1 MARDARL
8 VAMTSLLT
16 DARHRFLR
24 FYQKDIWQA
33 AYLEDSSLRGWLYAF
48 LRVVSISTTVF
59 AETRAASRA
68 AALTFSSL
76 LGLGP
81 LVAIAVL
88 VGGFMLGKN
97 ENPHLVADKLNQ
109 LLHFLAP
116 QLSTLEAQHAAA
128 DAAAGHT
135 VSVAPSPELVDLING
150 FISGARSGSAGVFG
164 ALSLIVIVLLLFKS
178 IEDAFNE
185 IWGVRMGRSLVMR
198 IVFYWTILTLGAVLF
213 FAAITLL
220 GAGAFVNVFM
230 EKLSARL
237 PYGVEL
243 LRLLSWSL
251 PAASVTLLAA
261 LLTFFYRLIPN
272 TRVFWRAAFAG
283 GLAVTV
289 LLMLNNYVAL
299 FYVRRVMLTQSLYG
313 SLGVVPVLML
323 GLYVFWLYVLVGCI
337 ISYAVQ
343 NVHYRN
349 SQAAWGQL
357 SESMR
362 EHLSLVVLLTVCRRF
377 QACLPPVAATH
388 LSAMMKVP
396 TQILNESLNRLIDM
410 ELITAVPA
418 PLDGA
423 ESADHLYQPARPLNR
438 ISLLDFKRL
447 DDNLGHDPMGHALD
461 RIDPI
466 LQHYDKAL
474 AQLGEQEFFKKNLEQ
489 LLTEYP
495 FDESRPPFIT
505 LTPR

>member
-1 MARDARL
+1 
-8 VAMTSLLT
+8 MTSPLNEVKGRLS
-16 DARHRFLR
+16 RFFR
-24 FYQKDIWQA
+24 KEIWQA
-33 AYLEDSSLRGWLYAF
+33 AYLQDRSVRGWIYAF
-48 LRVVSISTTVF
+48 LRIVWTTATVF
-59 AETRAASRA
+59 RETRTVSRA

-97 ENPHLVADKLNQ
+97 ENPHLLSNKLNE

-128 DAAAGHT
+128 DAAAGQPAAAAT
-135 VSVAPSPELVDLING
+135 SPELVDLING
-150 FISGARSGSAGVFG
+150 FISGARSGSAGVLGVF
-164 ALSLIVIVLLLFKS
+164 SLIVIVLLLFKS

-185 IWGVRMGRSLVMR
+185 IWGVRTGRSFVMR
-198 IVFYWTILTLGAVLF
+198 VVFYWTTLTLGAVLF

-230 EKLSARL
+230 EKLTARL
-237 PYGVEL
+237 PYGAQL
-243 LRLLSWSL
+243 LHLLSWSL
-251 PAASVTLLAA
+251 PAVSVTLLAV

-283 GLAVTV
+283 GLVVTV

-323 GLYVFWLYVLVGCI
+323 GLYVFWLYVLIGGI

-343 NVHYRN
+343 NVHFRN

-357 SESMR
+357 SESIR
-362 EHLSLVVLLTVCRRF
+362 ERLSLVVLLTVCRRF
-377 QACLPPVAATH
+377 QACLPPVAATQ
-388 LSAMMKVP
+388 LSTLMKVP
-396 TQILNESLNRLIDM
+396 TQILNESINRLVDM
-410 ELITAVPA
+410 RLIVAVP
-418 PLDGA
+418 PPDGA
-423 ESADHLYQPARPLNR
+423 DSADHLYQPARPLNR
-438 ISLLDFKRL
+438 INLLEFKRL
-447 DDNLGHDPMGHALD
+447 DDKLGHDPTISTLEQ
-461 RIDPI
+461 IDPI
-466 LQHYDKAL
+466 LQYYDLAFDSL
-474 AQLGEQEFFKKNLEQ
+474 AQHAFFQKNLEE
-489 LLTEYP
+489 LLADHP
-495 FDESRPPFIT
+495 FDESRPPFIR
-505 LTPR
+505 LAPK